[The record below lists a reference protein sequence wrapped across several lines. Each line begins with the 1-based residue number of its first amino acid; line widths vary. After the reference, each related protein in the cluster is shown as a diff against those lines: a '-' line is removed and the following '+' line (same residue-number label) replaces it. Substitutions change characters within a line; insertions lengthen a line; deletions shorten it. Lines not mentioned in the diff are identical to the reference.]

1 MSGLSPEQQAVAD
14 RNSAEL
20 ARHWQQVADHQR
32 EIIHQAHALL
42 DSAGVPRVQP
52 NPTNAN
58 DLIQRVETLCRYFQQ
73 ARDQANGVAQVLYE
87 ARPTWTYINPV
98 QAASALSVELRLAEQ
113 RIDRLRAALQ
123 VYADAGAIHA
133 QVVLGDDQ

>member
-1 MSGLSPEQQAVAD
+1 MSGLSLEQQAVAD
-14 RNSAEL
+14 HNSAEL

-58 DLIQRVETLCRYFQQ
+58 DLIQRVRLLVEHDQEQQ
-73 ARDQANGVAQVLYE
+73 ADLTKIATVCASGRWAD
-87 ARPTWTYINPV
+87 PDPV
-98 QAASALSVELRLAEQ
+98 QAVQDLLTEFRATEQ
-113 RIDRLRAALQ
+113 RIDRLRAVLE
-123 VYADAGAIHA
+123 VYAEKGYTLAKKALEADK
-133 QVVLGDDQ
+133 